1 MYIIPGWILGANLAI
16 MSKKTF
22 KLEQMFGSKTRA
34 HLLAL
39 FLQHPEESFFVRE
52 LTRRVSAQLNSVRRE
67 LKNLVELRL
76 IVEKIGP
83 DKVTKKLSEKKKY
96 YTVNTNFILYEDLR
110 SLFQKVQILLKQN
123 LVQEIEEKGRVD
135 YFAFTG
141 RFVDAP
147 DIPTD
152 ILIVGAI
159 KQADLEKMIS
169 KFEAEIPYE
178 INYTLMPKAEFLDR
192 RQVADRFLFSVL
204 NGEKVVMIDRLH
216 P

>member
-1 MYIIPGWILGANLAI
+1 M
-16 MSKKTF
+16 
-22 KLEQMFGSKTRA
+22 
-34 HLLAL
+34 
-39 FLQHPEESFFVRE
+39 
-52 LTRRVSAQLNSVRRE
+52 
-67 LKNLVELRL
+67 
-76 IVEKIGP
+76 
-83 DKVTKKLSEKKKY
+83 
-96 YTVNTNFILYEDLR
+96 
-110 SLFQKVQILLKQN
+110 KQN

-178 INYTLMPKAEFLDR
+178 INYTLMPKDEFLDR